1 MANTFEDYTA
11 ISNQL
16 DPSNAAY
23 GFVFNFPYLEDT
35 HVTVEVDGT
44 PLSRLTTRFKRP
56 LINAFLSLVVLPWDK
71 RCVSDVTPT
80 LIQTIPM

>member
-11 ISNQL
+11 QANQL

-44 PLSRLTTRFKRP
+44 QARLTTRFKRL
-56 LINAFLSLVVLPWDK
+56 LINAFLSLVVLPWDR
-71 RCVSDVTPT
+71 RCVLDVTPT
-80 LIQTIPM
+80 LIQTIHM